1 MASTRDTYETYNI
14 WTNELLL
21 GSNSNTVVNPE
32 GIKYCLTKDSD
43 GIFSK
48 IEKNNCVSSIIT
60 PVTDT
65 DAGNYS
71 YKIALDGRMRE
82 VDTTL
87 MLSVHQDDK
96 PSGTYKEVKTLIT
109 KSESGEWNLLCR
121 MLIGDNSDEA
131 SFCRFLHPNG
141 TGLLMTDGVGNTQ
154 YSYYGEGLNSKLYR
168 DCGITIHKPTVA
180 DNGVWNC
187 YIYWNE
193 KLRIGRLQ
201 VNTLNDGF
209 IQPIRS
215 RVSGSANMIVMEST
229 ILELYCQIDAI
240 LDYCWFLRPNGSH
253 FVPDYD
259 AANLKLGKC
268 SASTVQMNR
277 NDSGEWV
284 CNMGIMGHPEGDSKH
299 SFNVTVAT
307 SRLMAKTAHQKAKLK
322 ESTTIHCI
330 TAPAAKT
337 LSYCRFVRP
346 DGVGISPART
356 SRTIL
361 DRYTSTGGGLEKGDC
376 LLTIDEVTSRDFGH
390 WRCAAIIQGEY
401 EEIYDHFTL
410 SQSEDD
416 RPINTAAISGI
427 AVGVAALVA
436 SVAFIVYYVIK
447 RNKQRFMQRLAQPGD
462 NISVTSSGANSNDG
476 IQITQREN
484 HEMSQLNIANR
495 TYS

>member
-1 MASTRDTYETYNI
+1 MVHCMKGEARASRPRTSRARTIVRHPRSLDQRPEPHSSANAIIRRWLNFTAPQSLTNI
-14 WTNELLL
+14 WAAATDPRPASPQTSPRGRSLRQGL
-21 GSNSNTVVNPE
+21 GSP
-32 GIKYCLTKDSD
+32 
-43 GIFSK
+43 
-48 IEKNNCVSSIIT
+48 
-60 PVTDT
+60 
-65 DAGNYS
+65 
-71 YKIALDGRMRE
+71 ALY
-82 VDTTL
+82 
-87 MLSVHQDDK
+87 DK
-96 PSGTYKEVKTLIT
+96 PSGTYKEVKTLIS

-141 TGLLMTDGVGNTQ
+141 TGLVMTDGVGNSQ

-180 DNGVWNC
+180 DNGVWN
-187 YIYWNE
+187 Y
-193 KLRIGRLQ
+193 
-201 VNTLNDGF
+201 GF

-307 SRLMAKTAHQKAKLK
+307 SRLMAKNAHQKAKLK

-361 DRYTSTGGGLEKGDC
+361 DRYKSTGGGLEKGDC

-390 WRCAAIIQGEY
+390 WRCAAVIQGEY

-410 SQSEDD
+410 SQSEGEQ
-416 RPINTAAISGI
+416 NGK
-427 AVGVAALVA
+427 GV
-436 SVAFIVYYVIK
+436 F
-447 RNKQRFMQRLAQPGD
+447 
-462 NISVTSSGANSNDG
+462 T
-476 IQITQREN
+476 
-484 HEMSQLNIANR
+484 
-495 TYS
+495 